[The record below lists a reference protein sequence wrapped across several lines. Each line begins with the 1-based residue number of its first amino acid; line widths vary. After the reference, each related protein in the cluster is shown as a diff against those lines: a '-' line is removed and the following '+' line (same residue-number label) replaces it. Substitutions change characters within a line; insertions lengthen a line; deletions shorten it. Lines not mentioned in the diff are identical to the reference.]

1 MIMLMKKIGIVFFT
15 LFVTLGLVSC
25 FYEEDSRYDYDYEI
39 EDCLIDGMWTLDK
52 VVSYEGDSRFD
63 YSYTTYPI
71 PTTMRFFY
79 DGTAEIQE
87 PGGRYSGT
95 WHIDSGILIVDM
107 YDYSGH
113 YSGSYEYSVYSYS
126 PHMLVLSYYS
136 EDEYGSLY
144 LVEEYYGR

>member
-25 FYEEDSRYDYDYEI
+25 FYEEDSSYDYEI
-39 EDCLIDGMWTLDK
+39 EDCLTEGLWTLDK
-52 VVSYEGDSRFD
+52 VVTYDGDSRFD

-87 PGGRYSGT
+87 HGGRFSGN
-95 WHIDSGILIVDM
+95 WHIDYGVLVVDL
-107 YDYSGH
+107 YDYWGH

>member
-25 FYEEDSRYDYDYEI
+25 FYEEDSSYDYEI
-39 EDCLIDGMWTLDK
+39 EDCLTEGLWTLDK
-52 VVSYEGDSRFD
+52 VVTYDGDSRFD

-87 PGGRYSGT
+87 PGGRFSGN
-95 WHIDSGILIVDM
+95 WHIDYGVLVVDL
-107 YDYSGH
+107 YDYWGH